1 MAIVALTGIGFRFS
15 CSRPPVEGRSED
27 RLGLVTGGR
36 VESLVIER
44 KRLFKCNGQMTEEKE
59 EESW

>member
-1 MAIVALTGIGFRFS
+1 M
-15 CSRPPVEGRSED
+15 EGRSED